1 MALYGYMK
9 LEMARAKK
17 INNKIKREVVNRI
30 EKHNTI
36 TGYAQALFKQ
46 GNFGLLADSSKLL
59 PLNDNF
65 FKGCLMTDKA
75 NDASLMM
82 IAGNANIVAQCS
94 NDAYSGDNLK
104 RGSYNANESGII
116 TNGYRHVMD
125 WGTSQGN
132 GTIASVCLCRPRIG
146 ATRIIQSGSFEN
158 ETDMPFEHL
167 SADTSLLDLANNI
180 AIIDYDKEVGYGFAY
195 SSGTITITEYRL
207 LTKIVNLLGGVGSWT
222 ESEEHTI
229 TQTIANYSADFRN
242 LSLSYTGDTIH
253 VLTHASNGNVLNDY
267 AIDTDDWTCTA
278 TSHTYSGVSFQQ
290 NYGYSAQ
297 PYKDVMP
304 IINGRVWAFSNNGQ
318 KIVSC
323 SLTSDAD
330 VVSYDNPI
338 YTVLGISGNIAY
350 NGSSVLLPNGDWYK
364 IGNGGTA
371 VNYGVYFHNN
381 QFYLVQN
388 PLNSRYVNQS
398 SLHHTGFGGII
409 RIASTNSKNNAS
421 VWLDTC
427 YPFVSTVANLDE
439 AVTKSADLTMKLQYE
454 ITAI

>member
-1 MALYGYMK
+1 MLQGK
-9 LEMARAKK
+9 ARLSLFRKGIEVHRVEKK
-17 INNKIKREVVNRI
+17 
-30 EKHNTI
+30 NTI

-46 GNFGLLADSSKLL
+46 GNFGMLANSSKLL

-65 FKGCLMTDKA
+65 FKGCLMTDVP
-75 NDASLMM
+75 NDPSLLM
-82 IAGNANIVAQCS
+82 IAGNANVVAQCS

-132 GTIASVCLCRPRIG
+132 AERIASVCLCRPSIG

-195 SSGTITITEYRL
+195 ASGTITITEYKL
-207 LTKIVNLLGGVGSWT
+207 LTKIVNLLGGVGSWA
-222 ESEEHTI
+222 ESEAHTI
-229 TQTIANYSADFRN
+229 TQTIANYSDNFRN
-242 LSLSYTGDTIH
+242 LSISYTGDKIH
-253 VLTHASNGNVLNDY
+253 VLTHATNGNVLNDY
-267 AIDTDDWTCTA
+267 AIDTSDWTCTA

-304 IINGRVWAFSNNGQ
+304 IINGRVWAYSNNGQ

-323 SLTSDAD
+323 SLTNDAD
-330 VVSYDNPI
+330 VESYDNPI
-338 YTVLGISGNIAY
+338 YTVLGISGDVTY

-364 IGNGGTA
+364 IGYGGTA
-371 VNYGVYFHNN
+371 VNYGIYYHNN

-388 PLNSRYVNQS
+388 PINSRSVNQS
-398 SLHHTGFGGII
+398 SLHSTGFGGIV
-409 RIASTNSKNNAS
+409 RIGSMNSKNSSS

-439 AVTKSADLTMKLQYE
+439 AEAVRKSSDLTMKLQYE
-454 ITAI
+454 ITITGG

>member
-1 MALYGYMK
+1 
-9 LEMARAKK
+9 
-17 INNKIKREVVNRI
+17 
-30 EKHNTI
+30 
-36 TGYAQALFKQ
+36 
-46 GNFGLLADSSKLL
+46 
-59 PLNDNF
+59 
-65 FKGCLMTDKA
+65 
-75 NDASLMM
+75 
-82 IAGNANIVAQCS
+82 
-94 NDAYSGDNLK
+94 
-104 RGSYNANESGII
+104 
-116 TNGYRHVMD
+116 MD

-132 GTIASVCLCRPRIG
+132 GTIASVCLCRPSIG
-146 ATRIIQSGSFEN
+146 ATRIIQSGTFEN

-195 SSGTITITEYRL
+195 DSGTITITEYRL
-207 LTKIVNLLGGVGSWT
+207 LTKIVNLLGGVGSWA
-222 ESEEHTI
+222 ESEAHTI
-229 TQTIANYSADFRN
+229 TQTIANYSDNFRN
-242 LSLSYTGDTIH
+242 LSLSYTGDTIR

-267 AIDTDDWTCTA
+267 AISTSDWTCIA

-290 NYGYSAQ
+290 NYGNGAQ

-323 SLTSDAD
+323 SLTNDAD

-338 YTVLGISGNIAY
+338 YTVLGVSGNIAN

-364 IGNGGTA
+364 IGYGGTA
-371 VNYGVYFHNN
+371 VNYGIYYHNN

-388 PLNSRYVNQS
+388 PLNSRFVNQT

-409 RIASTNSKNNAS
+409 RIGSTNSKNSSS
-421 VWLDTC
+421 VWLDTA

-439 AVTKSADLTMKLQYE
+439 DEAVVKSADLTMKLQYE
-454 ITAI
+454 ITEVTGG